1 MKTISTSIK
10 EVVVHIHNGILHSYE
25 KNEIMSFVETWM
37 GLEMIIL
44 NERQTSYD
52 ITYMWNLKIDTNEPT
67 YGTEMD

>member
-1 MKTISTSIK
+1 MKTISTSVK